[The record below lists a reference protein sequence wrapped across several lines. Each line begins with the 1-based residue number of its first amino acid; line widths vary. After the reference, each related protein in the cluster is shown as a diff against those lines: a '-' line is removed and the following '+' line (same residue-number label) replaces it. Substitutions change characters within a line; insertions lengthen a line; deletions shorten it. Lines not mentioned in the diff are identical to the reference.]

1 MHLTEVVSRFK
12 YFKTVHPAQM
22 FAVLSIIN
30 ADLIAIP
37 KPVCLFQNAIS
48 SFVLGH
54 QPTTVQN

>member
-1 MHLTEVVSRFK
+1 MHLTEVYLGLNILKLS
-12 YFKTVHPAQM
+12 AGQM

-37 KPVCLFQNAIS
+37 KPICLFQNAIS

>member
-1 MHLTEVVSRFK
+1 
-12 YFKTVHPAQM
+12 M

-30 ADLIAIP
+30 ADLIAIQ